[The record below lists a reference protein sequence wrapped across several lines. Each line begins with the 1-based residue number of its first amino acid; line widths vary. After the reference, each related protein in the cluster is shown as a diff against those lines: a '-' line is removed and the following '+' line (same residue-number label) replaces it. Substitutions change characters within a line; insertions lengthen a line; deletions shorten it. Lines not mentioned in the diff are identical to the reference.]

1 MGEVT
6 ERALYPHIMEEL
18 RKAAEKV
25 GIRLSCEQEIGVAGV
40 QEGRVYPDLLCK
52 FDDQR
57 ILLQVKIGGS
67 RRLLEDLVKTYPA
80 AKRLGAG
87 LALLLYPERL
97 RSIPAEELGKV
108 FSKIRLPEAHVA
120 SEFLATSLYD
130 LTTRDLGIQLLSS
143 YKSFLAR
150 RIPAISYSTVA
161 AVCRDAVVELS
172 TAIRRVQRTKEYVDM
187 AQAIVGR
194 FDFYKSMLSEMVK
207 REEIMETYLADIA
220 AYLAVIHLLLAH
232 ILSIKVTGRSI
243 LPAVDNPLAVP
254 RNFLEMLVNNLSS
267 SELIESY
274 PVLEAGLSVFS
285 FLSRIGEKI
294 AGVGEAVGRLC
305 YALHTLRPEHVKEE
319 LFGRIYQESL
329 PPETRK
335 NLGAFFTKPEAATLL
350 ASLAIRRWDD
360 RVLDP
365 ACGSGTLLAEAYR
378 VKWAKALEEL
388 RSVNPRKMH
397 ETFLKEHIMGID
409 VMRFAK
415 ELSTVNL
422 ILLRPEVPVRPR
434 VFQGD
439 GISKMY
445 ASAVEACGDPPGAG
459 KILELIERGMREYEE
474 LDLRGESFDV
484 VIMNPPFTR
493 RENIPASERS
503 ALERMMGRVVRG
515 KTGYWAYFFAA
526 ADWVIGPGGRL
537 AAVTPE
543 EFFAGAAAE
552 SVRRYLF
559 LGEVYNPRRRGY
571 EKRRGLR
578 GRFRPRFVVKSA
590 AEISFSE
597 QAQYRD
603 YLLVLERVS
612 TTEDPTP
619 TTYVVLKRPLDDLGD
634 RCREISEEILRFSS
648 GDQNRLSTEY
658 FDALKIDVGPLIE
671 RHIGNLKPL
680 VGMSSLKAQKL
691 VLELLRR
698 LSRLPTLREVS
709 TGIRAYNPGQYTT
722 RGVEDYAR
730 KLFASRYGSRGK
742 RVFEIVEDAGDVV
755 TFRTAVR
762 VKGRKRGY
770 RTFHCDKRSCIPSL
784 RSPAGVKRFD
794 LTGVEEL
801 AIIRPDEIPEDV
813 RVEAKLVSPE
823 ALSRAAEDIRRAYE
837 DISSQVLLARRL
849 RITSP
854 NIYWLAF
861 FDERPVLNTAVLVNL
876 KIDGGIDWMKMLT
889 LYLNSSIALLQLL
902 AFCVETMGGWV
913 DLHGDQVWSN
923 VHVPDYRRLSA
934 EQKLAALNLFDEV
947 GRCEE
952 GVRPLFERI
961 ACRDELQR
969 RIDKIALDII
979 GLEDF
984 VPKLDEVYEA
994 LEQELATMRLILER
1008 SPHLVSKAR
1017 GERGRG
1023 KQTSLNQHI

>member
-6 ERALYPHIMEEL
+6 ERAIYPHIMEEL
-18 RKAAEKV
+18 RKASEKV
-25 GIRLSCEQEIGVAGV
+25 GLRLSCEQEVGLASI
-40 QEGRVYPDLLCK
+40 EEERVYPDLLCK

-67 RRLLEDLVKTYPA
+67 RRLLEDLVKTYPV

-172 TAIRRVQRTKEYVDM
+172 TAIRRVQRTREYVDM

-305 YALHTLRPEHVKEE
+305 YALHALRPEHVKEE

-335 NLGAFFTKPEAATLL
+335 NLGAFFTKPEAAALL
-350 ASLAIRRWDD
+350 ARLAIRRWDD

-434 VFQGD
+434 IFQGD
-439 GISKMY
+439 GLS
-445 ASAVEACGDPPGAG
+445 
-459 KILELIERGMREYEE
+459 LI
-474 LDLRGESFDV
+474 
-484 VIMNPPFTR
+484 
-493 RENIPASERS
+493 
-503 ALERMMGRVVRG
+503 
-515 KTGYWAYFFAA
+515 
-526 ADWVIGPGGRL
+526 
-537 AAVTPE
+537 
-543 EFFAGAAAE
+543 
-552 SVRRYLF
+552 
-559 LGEVYNPRRRGY
+559 
-571 EKRRGLR
+571 
-578 GRFRPRFVVKSA
+578 
-590 AEISFSE
+590 
-597 QAQYRD
+597 
-603 YLLVLERVS
+603 
-612 TTEDPTP
+612 
-619 TTYVVLKRPLDDLGD
+619 
-634 RCREISEEILRFSS
+634 
-648 GDQNRLSTEY
+648 
-658 FDALKIDVGPLIE
+658 
-671 RHIGNLKPL
+671 HI
-680 VGMSSLKAQKL
+680 
-691 VLELLRR
+691 
-698 LSRLPTLREVS
+698 
-709 TGIRAYNPGQYTT
+709 
-722 RGVEDYAR
+722 
-730 KLFASRYGSRGK
+730 
-742 RVFEIVEDAGDVV
+742 
-755 TFRTAVR
+755 
-762 VKGRKRGY
+762 
-770 RTFHCDKRSCIPSL
+770 
-784 RSPAGVKRFD
+784 
-794 LTGVEEL
+794 
-801 AIIRPDEIPEDV
+801 
-813 RVEAKLVSPE
+813 
-823 ALSRAAEDIRRAYE
+823 
-837 DISSQVLLARRL
+837 
-849 RITSP
+849 
-854 NIYWLAF
+854 
-861 FDERPVLNTAVLVNL
+861 
-876 KIDGGIDWMKMLT
+876 
-889 LYLNSSIALLQLL
+889 
-902 AFCVETMGGWV
+902 
-913 DLHGDQVWSN
+913 
-923 VHVPDYRRLSA
+923 
-934 EQKLAALNLFDEV
+934 
-947 GRCEE
+947 
-952 GVRPLFERI
+952 
-961 ACRDELQR
+961 
-969 RIDKIALDII
+969 
-979 GLEDF
+979 
-984 VPKLDEVYEA
+984 
-994 LEQELATMRLILER
+994 
-1008 SPHLVSKAR
+1008 
-1017 GERGRG
+1017 
-1023 KQTSLNQHI
+1023 